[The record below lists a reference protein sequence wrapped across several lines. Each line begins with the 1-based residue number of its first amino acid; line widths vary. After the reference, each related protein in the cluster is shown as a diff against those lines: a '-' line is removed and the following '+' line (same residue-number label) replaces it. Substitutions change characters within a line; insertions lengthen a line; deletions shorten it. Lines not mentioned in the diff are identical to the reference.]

1 MTVFTFGGPVLIGY
15 VLGGGDSPRWPPD
28 RPVEWATFLGVSAMV
43 VILMM
48 ACLALSLINRRAMVR
63 KSATSDPENSGVEP

>member
-15 VLGGGDSPRWPPD
+15 VLGGGASPRWPPD
-28 RPVEWATFLGVSAMV
+28 RPIEWATFLGISAMV

-48 ACLALSLINRRAMVR
+48 ACLSLIWINRKAMAR
-63 KSATSDPENSGVEP
+63 KSATSEPEKSGGEP